1 MLVEISA
8 RATGFLGLAHIV
20 GKFTRKGI
28 IRLQVTLKCKV
39 LFGRMSFSPHFPPLP
54 ITKIFS
60 RKSLLANVTAQDTGS
75 LYRKDR
81 KETKLRGGPLNTGFT
96 VILGRRLHHPSL

>member
-1 MLVEISA
+1 MLSEISA
-8 RATGFLGLAHIV
+8 RATGFLVPAHIV

-28 IRLQVTLKCKV
+28 IRLQVFVKSKV

-54 ITKIFS
+54 IPKNLF

-75 LYRKDR
+75 LNRKDWM
-81 KETKLRGGPLNTGFT
+81 ETKLRG
-96 VILGRRLHHPSL
+96 SS